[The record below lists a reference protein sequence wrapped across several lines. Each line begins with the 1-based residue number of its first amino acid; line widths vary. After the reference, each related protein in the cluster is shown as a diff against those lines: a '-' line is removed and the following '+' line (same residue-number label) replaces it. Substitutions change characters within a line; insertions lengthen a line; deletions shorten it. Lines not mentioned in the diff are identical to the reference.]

1 MIPNKLTL
9 CLNFSPEL
17 NSKGA
22 SPPEGTSFQSDI
34 FPEPEPG
41 RPGSACPVLAKIT
54 FDGVVVTVLNHTT
67 HPEMKD

>member
-1 MIPNKLTL
+1 V
-9 CLNFSPEL
+9 

-41 RPGSACPVLAKIT
+41 SPGSACPVPVKIT

-67 HPEMKD
+67 HPEIKD